1 MKDEMLGSYGK
12 PEKRLRGRQ
21 QPRPDYDQHGA
32 DQDNSDQNNSDQ
44 SSAVTSLPHRLKP
57 VPPSRV
63 LPKANEVVTLKRRFG
78 RIFVGGIPTC
88 RLRLPPGRR
97 DPGLRGGANRGQCD
111 EDSTGPPQ
119 NVHTLIC
126 ATAYSGFVVRGA
138 FVVQLKNV
146 GPGVTGKM
154 EGSVEEVDSGN
165 ESQFHSEDEL
175 IAFLRECFAR
185 SCQRTSLNEG
195 KR

>member
-1 MKDEMLGSYGK
+1 LSAASPHVACGC
-12 PEKRLRGRQ
+12 RL
-21 QPRPDYDQHGA
+21 A
-32 DQDNSDQNNSDQ
+32 
-44 SSAVTSLPHRLKP
+44 
-57 VPPSRV
+57 
-63 LPKANEVVTLKRRFG
+63 G
-78 RIFVGGIPTC
+78 RIPAYAVEPPEVSATKIPRDRHKMST
-88 RLRLPPGRR
+88 LLPARP
-97 DPGLRGGANRGQCD
+97 
-111 EDSTGPPQ
+111 
-119 NVHTLIC
+119 
-126 ATAYSGFVVRGA
+126 AYSGFVVRGA

-195 KR
+195 TK